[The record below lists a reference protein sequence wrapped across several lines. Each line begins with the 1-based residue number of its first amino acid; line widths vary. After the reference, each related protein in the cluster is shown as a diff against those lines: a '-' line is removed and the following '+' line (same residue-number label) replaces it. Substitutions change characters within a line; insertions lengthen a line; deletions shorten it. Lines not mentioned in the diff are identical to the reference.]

1 MEMMPRSISLILCAI
16 LGLGWI
22 VEAGTDPTSRT
33 LQQVI
38 WDIGA
43 VNEDQAQI
51 ERELGEDPLAL
62 IELPD
67 SSGWFKGMSG
77 PEIREVNLNI
87 ADWYVM
93 DSSGLRGGAF
103 FSVWCDNGNL
113 YLDLIQARGLRNAE
127 GTATVDW
134 AFDGEPFK
142 QGQWDQKEKFIVPRD
157 DFLHDYFVRRLASA
171 RFLVLQ
177 IKGQAGLED
186 PMAVTV
192 KRPENVALV
201 PVSLSGER
209 ADLVDLIQHAR
220 GRRIPASS
228 RGSALWQEVLALPL
242 VASCAGAL

>member
-1 MEMMPRSISLILCAI
+1 MMLRSISLILCAI
-16 LGLGWI
+16 FGLSCSA
-22 VEAGTDPTSRT
+22 EASADPTSRT

-77 PEIREVNLNI
+77 PEMREVNLNI
-87 ADWYVM
+87 ADWYVL
-93 DSSGLRGGAF
+93 DRSGLRGGAF
-103 FSVWCDNGNL
+103 FSVWCDNRNL
-113 YLDLIQARGLRNAE
+113 YIDLIQARGLKKAE
-127 GTATVDW
+127 GTATVEW

-142 QGQWDQKEKFIVPRD
+142 QGQWEQKEKFILPRV
-157 DFLHDYFVRRLASA
+157 DFPHDHFVRRLASA

-177 IKGQAGLED
+177 IKGQAGLEE
-186 PMAVTV
+186 PKAVTM

-201 PVSLSGER
+201 PVSLSDDR
-209 ADLVDLIQHAR
+209 ADLVDLIQQCK
-220 GRRIPASS
+220 G
-228 RGSALWQEVLALPL
+228 
-242 VASCAGAL
+242 